1 LELRHSRKSSLGERG
16 CRGLSTLGDAER
28 ARLLEGTGM
37 GNSCPV
43 RSGGMKIHTKRK
55 FGIVPKGRNACVEEE
70 GVPSQNA
77 GEGKAT
83 PVSRDPAS
91 HHLRN
96 RIRSHPESSHTSA
109 PTGEKMEWYWVR
121 GLPSAWDKTQLDSIL
136 PGHMAAMAP
145 RLYSPY
151 SQP

>member
-1 LELRHSRKSSLGERG
+1 
-16 CRGLSTLGDAER
+16 
-28 ARLLEGTGM
+28 M

-70 GVPSQNA
+70 GVRVRMR
-77 GEGKAT
+77 GRGKLPQSAETLQAIICGTAYVLTRSPPT
-83 PVSRDPAS
+83 PQRLQVRKW
-91 HHLRN
+91 N
-96 RIRSHPESSHTSA
+96 GI
-109 PTGEKMEWYWVR
+109 GIR

-151 SQP
+151 SQPQLIGGLDVRLKPSRLGTR